1 MSGKA
6 DNCLMTRNYFYLFF
20 ALFAANA
27 RAESVYYLH
36 ELTRC
41 EVRMVE
47 NKEFKVIDGNS
58 FVKVVLEAKKLPKNP
73 DYVVFKYNNQVFV
86 TSESCVMSVD
96 KNKINNDL
104 RGNEF
109 KKKPRE
115 LTQREKFNANKYFVE
130 VDFGSTKLTDSSGVG
145 DYNEIFPSTST
156 TNPTE
161 WGKAEE
167 SDYSSGKLLSLGF
180 GIRSNQNR
188 FLALKLRML
197 SGKKSDAVD
206 LIDINTSI
214 SERGTWTYE
223 DSFNNLYLGY
233 KFIFLDYSAWK
244 PVIGTYVGVSQ
255 MTSTLSDG
263 EASYE
268 LSSLGIAAL
277 VEAGIEYHLNYHWG
291 FGAVLG
297 YEYLGKRSMTFKDET
312 VGTNFKTTM
321 SYSNQYFTLGLKYY
335 FR

>member
-1 MSGKA
+1 MI
-6 DNCLMTRNYFYLFF
+6 RNYLFLFF
-20 ALFAANA
+20 ALISANA
-27 RAESVYYLH
+27 RAESAYYLH
-36 ELTRC
+36 ELAQC
-41 EVRMVE
+41 EVRLVE
-47 NKEFKVIDGNS
+47 NKEFKAIDGKQ
-58 FVKVVLEAKKLPKNP
+58 FIKVVLEVKKLPRNP
-73 DYVVFKYNNQVFV
+73 EFVVFKYNNQVFV

-109 KKKPRE
+109 KKKSRQLTPRE
-115 LTQREKFNANKYFVE
+115 EFNANKYFAE
-130 VDFGSTKLTDSSGVG
+130 IDFGSANLADTSGVA
-145 DYNEIFPSTST
+145 DYNEVFPSTST

-167 SDYSSGKLLSLGF
+167 SHYSSGKLLSLGF

-188 FLALKLRML
+188 FLTLKLRML
-197 SGKKSDAVD
+197 SGKKSDTVD
-206 LIDINTSI
+206 LIDVNTSI

-244 PVIGTYVGVSQ
+244 PVIGTYIGASH

-277 VEAGIEYHLNYHWG
+277 VEAGIEYHFNYHWG
-291 FGAVLG
+291 LGAVLG
-297 YEYLGKRSMTFKDET
+297 YEYLGKKSMTFKDET
-312 VGTNFKTTM
+312 SGKNFKTDM
-321 SYSNQYFTLGLKYY
+321 SYSNQYFTFGLKYY